1 MAHRFTDYAKRA
13 RSRFCAGT
21 RKAPIELVLSGERS
35 LEEWVEMLDQE
46 RRRCE
51 RQVIKHSAQAR
62 DSRVVKEAA

>member
-1 MAHRFTDYAKRA
+1 MAHGFSDYAKRA

-21 RKAPIELVLSGERS
+21 RKAPIELALSGKRS
-35 LEEWVEMLDQE
+35 LEEWVDVLDQE